1 MSELTF
7 AEYEKN
13 KRKSI
18 NDATPEEWNRAAAK
32 QIGGTHYD
40 LTIQPIDYI
49 MKNGLGYCEGN
60 VVKYITRHQDK
71 GGPQDI
77 HKAIHYCQFI
87 LRDVYGEDI

>member
-1 MSELTF
+1 M
-7 AEYEKN
+7 K
-13 KRKSI
+13 KRI
-18 NDATPEEWNRAAAK
+18 NDATPEEWDAVNRNLEQPK
-32 QIGGTHYD
+32 QVGGSHYN

-71 GGPQDI
+71 GGASDI

-87 LRDVYGEDI
+87 LREQYGEDFE